1 MKIVGKII
9 IGIIVLLVAI
19 FLMSSFGLFNEKVNY
34 IYQKASDNVN
44 YERLKKVEDTA
55 RAMIATYKSDK
66 LTYETYK
73 NTDAELAAQ
82 AKIRANKDISIK
94 EMHTIDVI
102 GKFPEATPSKVSK
115 ELMVTLGTVTTS
127 LNNLERKGY
136 IERIRSDQDRRVVY
150 LHLTKKGRLV
160 HRLHKR
166 FHKAMVEKIID
177 GMSPEEMDVMG
188 KGLTNLYQ
196 FLEDLK

>member
-1 MKIVGKII
+1 MDYKLINEYLTSIFNN
-9 IGIIVLLVAI
+9 VLVIEEVSLRGSR
-19 FLMSSFGLFNEKVNY
+19 F
-34 IYQKASDNVN
+34 
-44 YERLKKVEDTA
+44 
-55 RAMIATYKSDK
+55 
-66 LTYETYK
+66 
-73 NTDAELAAQ
+73 
-82 AKIRANKDISIK
+82 KDISIK
-94 EMHTIDVI
+94 EMHTVDVI
-102 GKFPEATPSKVSK
+102 GNFSDVTPSFVSK
-115 ELMVTLGTVTTS
+115 ELMVTLGTVTIC

-177 GMSPEEMDVMG
+177 GMSPEEINVMG

>member
-1 MKIVGKII
+1 MDYKLI
-9 IGIIVLLVAI
+9 
-19 FLMSSFGLFNEKVNY
+19 NEY
-34 IYQKASDNVN
+34 
-44 YERLKKVEDTA
+44 
-55 RAMIATYKSDK
+55 
-66 LTYETYK
+66 LTYIFNNVLVIE
-73 NTDAELAAQ
+73 EVSL
-82 AKIRANKDISIK
+82 RGSRFKDISIK
-94 EMHTIDVI
+94 EMHTVDVI
-102 GKFPEATPSKVSK
+102 GNFSDVTPSFVSK
-115 ELMVTLGTVTTS
+115 ELMVTLGTVTTC

-177 GMSPEEMDVMG
+177 GMSPEEINVMG

>member
-1 MKIVGKII
+1 MDYQQVNDYLTSIFNN
-9 IGIIVLLVAI
+9 VLVIEEVSLRGSR
-19 FLMSSFGLFNEKVNY
+19 F
-34 IYQKASDNVN
+34 
-44 YERLKKVEDTA
+44 
-55 RAMIATYKSDK
+55 
-66 LTYETYK
+66 
-73 NTDAELAAQ
+73 
-82 AKIRANKDISIK
+82 KDISIK

-150 LHLTKKGRLV
+150 LHWTKKGRLV

-166 FHKAMVEKIID
+166 VHKAMVEKIID
-177 GMSPEEMDVMG
+177 GMRPEEKEVMG
-188 KGLTNLYQ
+188 RGLTNLYQ

>member
-1 MKIVGKII
+1 MKVFEEEGKSLDYQQVNDYLTSIFNN
-9 IGIIVLLVAI
+9 VLVIEEVSLRGSR
-19 FLMSSFGLFNEKVNY
+19 F
-34 IYQKASDNVN
+34 
-44 YERLKKVEDTA
+44 
-55 RAMIATYKSDK
+55 
-66 LTYETYK
+66 
-73 NTDAELAAQ
+73 
-82 AKIRANKDISIK
+82 KDISIK

-150 LHLTKKGRLV
+150 LHLTKKGRLL

-177 GMSPEEMDVMG
+177 GMSPEEKEVMG
-188 KGLTNLYQ
+188 RGLTNLYQ

>member
-1 MKIVGKII
+1 MKFDILLLSNALIVKVFLKEGNDLDYQQVNDYLTSIFNN
-9 IGIIVLLVAI
+9 VLVIEEVSLRGSR
-19 FLMSSFGLFNEKVNY
+19 F
-34 IYQKASDNVN
+34 
-44 YERLKKVEDTA
+44 
-55 RAMIATYKSDK
+55 
-66 LTYETYK
+66 
-73 NTDAELAAQ
+73 
-82 AKIRANKDISIK
+82 KDISIK

-160 HRLHKR
+160 HRLHRR

-177 GMSPEEMDVMG
+177 GMSPEEIEVMG
-188 KGLTNLYQ
+188 RGLINLYQ

>member
-1 MKIVGKII
+1 LDYKII
-9 IGIIVLLVAI
+9 NEYLTSIFNNVLVIEEVSLRGSR
-19 FLMSSFGLFNEKVNY
+19 F
-34 IYQKASDNVN
+34 
-44 YERLKKVEDTA
+44 
-55 RAMIATYKSDK
+55 
-66 LTYETYK
+66 
-73 NTDAELAAQ
+73 
-82 AKIRANKDISIK
+82 KDISIK
-94 EMHTIDVI
+94 EMHTVDVI
-102 GKFPEATPSKVSK
+102 GNFSDVTPSFVSK
-115 ELMVTLGTVTTS
+115 ELMVTLGTVTTC

-177 GMSPEEMDVMG
+177 GMSPEEINVMG

>member
-1 MKIVGKII
+1 MDYKII
-9 IGIIVLLVAI
+9 NEYLTSIFNNVLVIEEVSLRGSR
-19 FLMSSFGLFNEKVNY
+19 F
-34 IYQKASDNVN
+34 
-44 YERLKKVEDTA
+44 
-55 RAMIATYKSDK
+55 
-66 LTYETYK
+66 
-73 NTDAELAAQ
+73 
-82 AKIRANKDISIK
+82 KDISIK
-94 EMHTIDVI
+94 EMHTVDVI
-102 GKFPEATPSKVSK
+102 GNFSDVTPSFVSK
-115 ELMVTLGTVTTS
+115 ELMVTLGTVTTC

-177 GMSPEEMDVMG
+177 GMSPEEIDVMG
-188 KGLTNLYQ
+188 KGLINLYQ

>member
-1 MKIVGKII
+1 MFWIQKFFWEGGNTLDYQQVNEYLTSIFNN
-9 IGIIVLLVAI
+9 VLVIEEVSLRGSR
-19 FLMSSFGLFNEKVNY
+19 F
-34 IYQKASDNVN
+34 
-44 YERLKKVEDTA
+44 
-55 RAMIATYKSDK
+55 
-66 LTYETYK
+66 
-73 NTDAELAAQ
+73 
-82 AKIRANKDISIK
+82 KDISIK

-136 IERIRSDQDRRVVY
+136 VERIRSDQDRRVVY

-177 GMSPEEMDVMG
+177 GMSSEEIEVMG
-188 KGLTNLYQ
+188 RGLTNLYQ